1 MFTESALNGLEIF
14 LDFGLPLLKYESVV
28 TNRLWETWYM
38 LWSLENIGECRSRW
52 SPKYYSFLL
61 MLRMTMRQQGMLGYG
76 GAMHQ
81 NFVYSGRHLYLAVAI
96 HFKVSNIKFR
106 STRINS
112 KMSENL
118 FIKDRSIPV
127 IAQDTSG
134 FAKSLRLLL
143 LIFEFPRPAF
153 GISIISSSFLWTS
166 FEFLAF

>member
-96 HFKVSNIKFR
+96 HFKVSV
-106 STRINS
+106 

-166 FEFLAF
+166 FEFPAF